1 MLKNQIDLE
10 LLKRF
15 EKGLDPRY
23 PQKNPIPAKIL
34 GYGEMSTIFEI
45 DHETQRGLA
54 YKRMP
59 IFRTQQEMDQYEQI
73 YKEYN
78 YLLNDELDIHVP
90 EFTSVRIVPEK
101 GNLMIYNVQRKLPT
115 ESICNS
121 LLHSL
126 DHESMK
132 TLMLAVLREF
142 KKVWAFNK
150 ESKDIEIGID
160 GQISNWAVKDY
171 TPGKNLAG
179 QTIELYYIDTSTPL
193 YKKNGLEQLN
203 PELFLR
209 SAPSFL
215 VWLVKWLFLE
225 NVMTRYYDFHLVV
238 VDLIANF
245 YKEQRPG
252 YIPLLIDTANAFFS
266 EEAKEFALSPITL
279 KEVRAYYRED
289 AMIWRIYLA
298 FRKIDRFI
306 HNQIL
311 HKPYV
316 YILPGKIKR

>member
-1 MLKNQIDLE
+1 MLKKQIDHD

-23 PQKNPIPAKIL
+23 PQKNTIPAKIL

-45 DHETQRGLA
+45 DQETQRGLA

-59 IFRTQQEMDQYEQI
+59 IFHTQQEMDQYEQI
-73 YKEYN
+73 YQEYN
-78 YLLNDELDIHVP
+78 YLLNDEVGIHVP
-90 EFTSVRIVPEK
+90 EFTSVRIAPEK
-101 GNLMIYNVQRKLPT
+101 GNLIIYNVQRKLPK

-126 DHESMK
+126 DQESMK
-132 TLMLAVLREF
+132 SLMLAVLREF

-150 ESKDIEIGID
+150 KSTGIEIGID

-171 TPGKNLAG
+171 TSGKNLAG
-179 QTIELYYIDTSTPL
+179 QNIELYYIDTSTPL
-193 YKKNGLEQLN
+193 YKKNGVEQLN

-225 NVMTRYYDFHLVV
+225 DVMTRYYDFHLVV

-252 YIPLLIDTANAFFS
+252 YIPLLIDTANTFFS
-266 EEAKEFALSPITL
+266 REAKEFSVSPITL

-298 FRKIDRFI
+298 FRKVDRFI
-306 HNQIL
+306 HNRIL